1 MRARP
6 GLAYVVGVL
15 AWISVMFVG
24 LVTNAPGAAA
34 MHPQS
39 PTLSG
44 DITGIAVM
52 SRKIPDVGSNYSL
65 RGSGRLNLG
74 AVTVSGVLKGTG
86 FIARGTCSGNL
97 LLTGRTGTLSLA
109 LRSPAAVAGFTT
121 CSAYD
126 WQITRSTGSFADT
139 TGHGS
144 LTVAIRRSR
153 FTMRFT

>member
-6 GLAYVVGVL
+6 RLAYVVGVL
-15 AWISVMFVG
+15 SWISLMFVE
-24 LVTNAPGAAA
+24 LLTNAPGAAA

-44 DITGIAVM
+44 DITGTAVM
-52 SRKIPDVGSNYSL
+52 SRTIPDVGSDYSL

-74 AVTVSGVLKGTG
+74 AVTVSGVLQGTG

-97 LLTGRTGTLSLA
+97 VLKGRTGTLSLA
-109 LRSPAAVAGFTT
+109 LRSPAAVPGFTT

-126 WQITRSTGSFADT
+126 WQVTRSTGSFAGT

-144 LTVAIRRSR
+144 LAVTIRGSL